1 MEKKTETI
9 TIEKHLQLI
18 EAKNDAIKRYQS
30 EINELITDHDNNLKA
45 LQKKTKTANTK
56 ATKQIEELQAIIE
69 RRPQTLAAAILQVM
83 NEVKSVEKNLNV
95 GVGKSSYKGV
105 SDKDV
110 KQVIQPAMVRAGL
123 VIIPVNIEPTLKIDR
138 WTEDTNY
145 GPKQKQQIFSEV
157 KVTFELIH
165 ESGESRQIV
174 GYGHGIDSQDKS
186 AGKATTYALKYA
198 LLYTFLIPTGQ
209 IDDADTEHSNNKDV
223 PKQKQTL
230 TDEQFNKALDAIE
243 NGTYTKG
250 ELVANFQLTEDQTNK
265 IVK

>member
-1 MEKKTETI
+1 MAKKTETAQVDAPN
-9 TIEKHLQLI
+9 TEQEEKP
-18 EAKNDAIKRYQS
+18 
-30 EINELITDHDNNLKA
+30 
-45 LQKKTKTANTK
+45 KTLTT
-56 ATKQIEELQAIIE
+56 
-69 RRPQTLAAAILQVM
+69 AILQVM

-110 KQVIQPAMVRAGL
+110 KQVIQPAMFRAGL

-138 WTEDTNY
+138 WTEQTNY
-145 GPKQKQQIFSEV
+145 GEKQKQQIFSEV

-209 IDDADTEHSNNKDV
+209 IDDTDNDHSENKDV

-243 NGTYTKG
+243 KGTYTKG
-250 ELVANFQLTEDQTNK
+250 ELVANFQLTESQTNK
-265 IVK
+265 IIK

>member
-1 MEKKTETI
+1 MAKKKETAQVDAPNTEQQEKPKTLT
-9 TIEKHLQLI
+9 
-18 EAKNDAIKRYQS
+18 
-30 EINELITDHDNNLKA
+30 
-45 LQKKTKTANTK
+45 
-56 ATKQIEELQAIIE
+56 
-69 RRPQTLAAAILQVM
+69 AAILQVM

-123 VIIPVNIEPTLKIDR
+123 VIIPVDIEPTLKIDR
-138 WTEDTNY
+138 WTENTNY
-145 GPKQKQQIFSEV
+145 GEKQKQQIFSEV

-230 TDEQFNKALDAIE
+230 TDEQFNKALDAIQK
-243 NGTYTKG
+243 GTYTKG
-250 ELVANFQLTEDQTNK
+250 ELVANFQLTESQTNQIIK
-265 IVK
+265 

>member
-1 MEKKTETI
+1 MAKKTETAQLDAPN
-9 TIEKHLQLI
+9 TEQQEKP
-18 EAKNDAIKRYQS
+18 
-30 EINELITDHDNNLKA
+30 
-45 LQKKTKTANTK
+45 KTLT
-56 ATKQIEELQAIIE
+56 
-69 RRPQTLAAAILQVM
+69 AAILQVM

-138 WTEDTNY
+138 WTEQTNY
-145 GPKQKQQIFSEV
+145 GEKQKQQIFSEV

-209 IDDADTEHSNNKDV
+209 IDDTDNDHSENKDV

-243 NGTYTKG
+243 KGTYTKG
-250 ELVANFQLTEDQTNK
+250 ELVANFQLTESQTNK
-265 IVK
+265 IIK

>member
-1 MEKKTETI
+1 MF
-9 TIEKHLQLI
+9 
-18 EAKNDAIKRYQS
+18 
-30 EINELITDHDNNLKA
+30 
-45 LQKKTKTANTK
+45 
-56 ATKQIEELQAIIE
+56 
-69 RRPQTLAAAILQVM
+69 
-83 NEVKSVEKNLNV
+83 
-95 GVGKSSYKGV
+95 
-105 SDKDV
+105 
-110 KQVIQPAMVRAGL
+110 RAGL

-209 IDDADTEHSNNKDV
+209 IDDTDNDHSENKDV

-243 NGTYTKG
+243 KGTYTKG
-250 ELVANFQLTEDQTNK
+250 ELVASFQLTESQTNQIIK
-265 IVK
+265 

>member
-1 MEKKTETI
+1 MAKKKETAQVDAPNTEQQEKPKTLT
-9 TIEKHLQLI
+9 T
-18 EAKNDAIKRYQS
+18 
-30 EINELITDHDNNLKA
+30 
-45 LQKKTKTANTK
+45 
-56 ATKQIEELQAIIE
+56 
-69 RRPQTLAAAILQVM
+69 AILQVM

-138 WTEDTNY
+138 WTEQTNY
-145 GPKQKQQIFSEV
+145 GEKQKQQIFSEV

-209 IDDADTEHSNNKDV
+209 IDDTDNDHSENKDV

-243 NGTYTKG
+243 KGTYTKG
-250 ELVANFQLTEDQTNK
+250 ELVANFQLTESQTNK
-265 IVK
+265 IIK

>member
-1 MEKKTETI
+1 MAKKKETAQVDAPNTEQQEKPKTLT
-9 TIEKHLQLI
+9 
-18 EAKNDAIKRYQS
+18 
-30 EINELITDHDNNLKA
+30 
-45 LQKKTKTANTK
+45 
-56 ATKQIEELQAIIE
+56 
-69 RRPQTLAAAILQVM
+69 AAILQVM

-138 WTEDTNY
+138 WTEQTNY
-145 GPKQKQQIFSEV
+145 GEKQKQQIFSEV

-209 IDDADTEHSNNKDV
+209 IDDTDNDHSENKDV

-243 NGTYTKG
+243 KGTYTKG
-250 ELVANFQLTEDQTNK
+250 ELVANFQLTESQTNK
-265 IVK
+265 IIK

>member
-1 MEKKTETI
+1 MAKKTETA
-9 TIEKHLQLI
+9 QV
-18 EAKNDAIKRYQS
+18 DAP
-30 EINELITDHDNNLKA
+30 
-45 LQKKTKTANTK
+45 NTK
-56 ATKQIEELQAIIE
+56 QQEK
-69 RRPQTLAAAILQVM
+69 PKTLTTAILQVM

-138 WTEDTNY
+138 WTEQTNY
-145 GPKQKQQIFSEV
+145 GEKQKQQIFSEV

-165 ESGESRQIV
+165 ESGESRKIV

-209 IDDADTEHSNNKDV
+209 IDDTDNDHSENKDV

-230 TDEQFNKALDAIE
+230 TDEQFNKALDAIKK
-243 NGTYTKG
+243 GTYTKG
-250 ELVANFQLTEDQTNK
+250 ELVANFKLTGSQTNK
-265 IVK
+265 IIQEVKQIK

>member
-1 MEKKTETI
+1 MAKKTETAQVDAPN
-9 TIEKHLQLI
+9 TEQQEKP
-18 EAKNDAIKRYQS
+18 
-30 EINELITDHDNNLKA
+30 
-45 LQKKTKTANTK
+45 KTLTT
-56 ATKQIEELQAIIE
+56 
-69 RRPQTLAAAILQVM
+69 AILQVM

-138 WTEDTNY
+138 WTEQTNY
-145 GPKQKQQIFSEV
+145 GEKQKQQVFTEV
-157 KVTFELIH
+157 KVTYRLMH
-165 ESGESRQIV
+165 ESGESMEIV
-174 GYGHGIDSQDKS
+174 GYGHGIDTQDKS
-186 AGKATTYALKYA
+186 AGKSCTYALKMA

-209 IDDADTEHSNNKDV
+209 IDDTDNDHSENKDV

-243 NGTYTKG
+243 KGTYTKG
-250 ELVANFQLTEDQTNK
+250 ELVANFQLTESQTNQIIK
-265 IVK
+265 